1 MAFVPVPKDLNRVK
15 TKVMFN
21 LTKRQLICFA
31 LAAAVG
37 VPVYFLTK
45 PGLGISTAAM
55 LMVVIML
62 PFIFFAL
69 YEKDGQPA
77 EKILGHVIK
86 SMFLRDKVRP
96 YRTNNLYAV
105 IQQEIKEQEELQ
117 IEQQNS
123 KGKSYADD
131 TDQNLPVTEATQP
144 GDTPETT
151 PETEPDTTPE
161 TIITGE
167 PLEDEGNAYT
177 RDLLYDK
184 ATNKQFITI
193 QTKNGN
199 TFYIVIDYDAPIND
213 EEEQYQTYF
222 LNMVD
227 ESDLLA
233 LMDEDTVASLTTCV
247 CDAHCEAGAVN
258 VECPVCKTNMSE
270 CTGKVPEPETPV
282 EDDDEQ
288 PVEEPKSGSN
298 MGMII
303 AIVAIAGVGGAAY
316 YYFKFIR
323 GKKNKDED
331 LDFYDDEGY
340 EEEPY
345 VNEDAE
351 PDIAEDDEE
360 DSEDE

>member
-1 MAFVPVPKDLNRVK
+1 MNKKKSFRL
-15 TKVMFN
+15 
-21 LTKRQLICFA
+21 LTAFA
-31 LAAAVG
+31 LCMVL
-37 VPVYFLTK
+37 VCSF
-45 PGLGISTAAM
+45 SMTA
-55 LMVVIML
+55 
-62 PFIFFAL
+62 FA
-69 YEKDGQPA
+69 
-77 EKILGHVIK
+77 
-86 SMFLRDKVRP
+86 
-96 YRTNNLYAV
+96 
-105 IQQEIKEQEELQ
+105 
-117 IEQQNS
+117 
-123 KGKSYADD
+123 YADD

-144 GDTPETT
+144 EETTEPETT
-151 PETEPDTTPE
+151 VPPE
-161 TIITGE
+161 TITPGE

-184 ATNKQFITI
+184 ATNKQFIAI

-233 LMDEDTVASLTTCV
+233 LMDEEAVTELTTCV
-247 CDAHCEAGAVN
+247 CDTHCEAGAVN

-270 CTGKVPEPETPV
+270 CTGVVPEPETPV
-282 EDDDEQ
+282 EDDTEQ
-288 PVEEPKSGSN
+288 PEEPKSGSN

-345 VNEDAE
+345 INEDNE
-351 PDIAEDDEE
+351 PDITEDEE
-360 DSEDE
+360 ETEEDA

>member
-1 MAFVPVPKDLNRVK
+1 MNKKKSFRL
-15 TKVMFN
+15 
-21 LTKRQLICFA
+21 LTAFA
-31 LAAAVG
+31 LCMVL
-37 VPVYFLTK
+37 VCSF
-45 PGLGISTAAM
+45 SMTA
-55 LMVVIML
+55 
-62 PFIFFAL
+62 FA
-69 YEKDGQPA
+69 
-77 EKILGHVIK
+77 
-86 SMFLRDKVRP
+86 
-96 YRTNNLYAV
+96 
-105 IQQEIKEQEELQ
+105 
-117 IEQQNS
+117 
-123 KGKSYADD
+123 YADD

-144 GDTPETT
+144 EETTEPETT
-151 PETEPDTTPE
+151 VPPE
-161 TIITGE
+161 TITPGE

-233 LMDEDTVASLTTCV
+233 LMDEEAVTELTTCV
-247 CDAHCEAGAVN
+247 CDTHCEAGAVN
-258 VECPVCKTNMSE
+258 VECPVCKINMGE
-270 CTGKVPEPETPV
+270 CTGVVPEPETPV
-282 EDDDEQ
+282 EDDTEQ
-288 PVEEPKSGSN
+288 PEEPKSGSN

-345 VNEDAE
+345 INEDNE
-351 PDIAEDDEE
+351 PDITEDEE
-360 DSEDE
+360 ETEEDA

>member
-1 MAFVPVPKDLNRVK
+1 MNKKKSFRL
-15 TKVMFN
+15 
-21 LTKRQLICFA
+21 LTAFA
-31 LAAAVG
+31 LCMVL
-37 VPVYFLTK
+37 VCSF
-45 PGLGISTAAM
+45 SMTA
-55 LMVVIML
+55 
-62 PFIFFAL
+62 FA
-69 YEKDGQPA
+69 
-77 EKILGHVIK
+77 
-86 SMFLRDKVRP
+86 
-96 YRTNNLYAV
+96 
-105 IQQEIKEQEELQ
+105 
-117 IEQQNS
+117 
-123 KGKSYADD
+123 YADD

-144 GDTPETT
+144 EETTEPETT
-151 PETEPDTTPE
+151 VPPE
-161 TIITGE
+161 TITPGE

-233 LMDEDTVASLTTCV
+233 LMDEKAVAELTTCV
-247 CDAHCEAGAVN
+247 CDTHCEAGAVN

-270 CTGKVPEPETPV
+270 CTGVVPEPETPV
-282 EDDDEQ
+282 EDDTEQ
-288 PVEEPKSGSN
+288 PEEPKSGSN

-345 VNEDAE
+345 INEDNE
-351 PDIAEDDEE
+351 PDITEDEE
-360 DSEDE
+360 ETEEDA

>member
-1 MAFVPVPKDLNRVK
+1 MNKRKSFRFVTMFAVCALLVCSLSVTAF
-15 TKVMFN
+15 
-21 LTKRQLICFA
+21 A
-31 LAAAVG
+31 
-37 VPVYFLTK
+37 
-45 PGLGISTAAM
+45 
-55 LMVVIML
+55 
-62 PFIFFAL
+62 
-69 YEKDGQPA
+69 
-77 EKILGHVIK
+77 
-86 SMFLRDKVRP
+86 
-96 YRTNNLYAV
+96 
-105 IQQEIKEQEELQ
+105 
-117 IEQQNS
+117 
-123 KGKSYADD
+123 YADD
-131 TDQNLPVTEATQP
+131 TDQNLPVTEATLP
-144 GDTPETT
+144 EDTPETAPEPEPT
-151 PETEPDTTPE
+151 PETVIPGD
-161 TIITGE
+161 

-184 ATNKQFITI
+184 ATNKQFITV
-193 QTKNGN
+193 QSKNGN
-199 TFYIVIDYDAPIND
+199 TFYIVIDYDAPINE

-233 LMDEDTVASLTTCV
+233 LMDEKAVAELTTCV
-247 CDAHCEAGAVN
+247 CETHCEAGAVN

-270 CTGKVPEPETPV
+270 CTGKVPEPQTPV
-282 EDDDEQ
+282 EDDSENS
-288 PVEEPKSGSN
+288 EEPKPSSN

-323 GKKNKDED
+323 GKKNKDEG

-351 PDIAEDDEE
+351 PDISEDDEE

>member
-1 MAFVPVPKDLNRVK
+1 MNKKKSFRL
-15 TKVMFN
+15 
-21 LTKRQLICFA
+21 LTAFA
-31 LAAAVG
+31 LCMVL
-37 VPVYFLTK
+37 VCSF
-45 PGLGISTAAM
+45 SMTA
-55 LMVVIML
+55 
-62 PFIFFAL
+62 FA
-69 YEKDGQPA
+69 
-77 EKILGHVIK
+77 
-86 SMFLRDKVRP
+86 
-96 YRTNNLYAV
+96 
-105 IQQEIKEQEELQ
+105 
-117 IEQQNS
+117 
-123 KGKSYADD
+123 YADD

-144 GDTPETT
+144 EETTEPETT
-151 PETEPDTTPE
+151 VPPE
-161 TIITGE
+161 TITPGE

-233 LMDEDTVASLTTCV
+233 LMDEEAVTELTTCV
-247 CDAHCEAGAVN
+247 CDTHCEAGAVN

-270 CTGKVPEPETPV
+270 CTGVVPEPETPV
-282 EDDDEQ
+282 EDDTEQ
-288 PVEEPKSGSN
+288 PEEPKSGSN

-345 VNEDAE
+345 INEDNE
-351 PDIAEDDEE
+351 PDITEDEE
-360 DSEDE
+360 ETEEDA

>member
-1 MAFVPVPKDLNRVK
+1 MNKKKSFRL
-15 TKVMFN
+15 
-21 LTKRQLICFA
+21 LTA
-31 LAAAVG
+31 LALCMVL
-37 VPVYFLTK
+37 VCIFSV
-45 PGLGISTAAM
+45 TA
-55 LMVVIML
+55 
-62 PFIFFAL
+62 FA
-69 YEKDGQPA
+69 
-77 EKILGHVIK
+77 
-86 SMFLRDKVRP
+86 
-96 YRTNNLYAV
+96 
-105 IQQEIKEQEELQ
+105 
-117 IEQQNS
+117 
-123 KGKSYADD
+123 YADD
-131 TDQNLPVTEATQP
+131 TDQNLPMTEATQP
-144 GDTPETT
+144 EDTPETT
-151 PETEPDTTPE
+151 PDPQPE
-161 TIITGE
+161 TIVPGE
-167 PLEDEGNAYT
+167 PLEDEGNALT

-233 LMDEDTVASLTTCV
+233 LMDEEAAAELTTCV
-247 CDAHCEAGAVN
+247 CEAHCEVGAIN

-270 CTGKVPEPETPV
+270 CTGKVPEPQTPV
-282 EDDDEQ
+282 EDDTEK
-288 PVEEPKSGSN
+288 PEEPKSGSN

-351 PDIAEDDEE
+351 TDIAEDDEAE
-360 DSEDE
+360 TEDED